1 MEKKMPEIEDFQFL
15 KPISRGA
22 FGKVFL
28 GCKKDNLTRLYAIK
42 VVKKSDIVHKN
53 MVEQVITE
61 RDALARTKSP
71 YCVQLYYSLQTTSN
85 VYLVMEYLIGGDLK
99 SLLTIYGYFDEPM
112 ATFYAAELA
121 LALDY
126 LHSHGIVHRDVKPD
140 NLLLDNKGH
149 LKLTDFGLSKITLHK
164 DISSGTPTASRSG
177 LNYIRTPGQILSLT
191 SHLSFKSEDSNSTL
205 NSHSVS
211 DQSTSSV
218 VSIRQA
224 SLRNR
229 SVSRFVLRLAGGT
242 PHTPVNVSHG
252 SYVSPS
258 TRERKNVT
266 NPATSVT
273 PINTKGTPS
282 IQFSANLVDLKKK
295 FDFSSDMTPRKEE
308 ESDVKKSNVCKLG
321 YTSQGIQS
329 PGRSPVRFHLPCR
342 SPKEGDISSDFDV
355 SLSSDG
361 HESGIHPL
369 PVYPSRD
376 NSLDEIKEELSG
388 DLQSSDTSNI
398 STSSPKKCHTS
409 CNSINTIPVPHSPIA
424 TSTHLINSKRETDMI
439 HDTMLVSDKN
449 NKEVC
454 KSLASY
460 EGRSAES
467 KLCCSIDDSENML
480 GSVIRKQIHTSSEY
494 SDVFLDDIAPNESCT
509 SDIFKPFVPKDP
521 VSATELENADLTVTN
536 KCHTRLRPLSQ
547 LTHHMS
553 PVGCPTSDLPSISR
567 VVFSRDIATSSPIPP
582 HVGKSEGA
590 DMSHST
596 IEGCS
601 ALLDCKLS
609 NNEPQRSSES
619 SSDSSSKPA
628 TVSGQVSN
636 FPISVQ
642 ADNVSLEQRESTRL
656 EECINISE
664 RNYSTISTYQECE
677 NFKIPSQT
685 RGIKRSIGSSNASPP
700 TNIARDSQSSGLTRS
715 FGVLQV
721 AGQNPKKRDTRR
733 SPCPLAELRCIQDTN
748 YMHGA
753 PAVDRESRENKRQCV
768 YANDAR
774 RAVDGIGEA
783 FHHFNDIQ
791 VNDTANKPVRWYSES
806 DMSSDVSER
815 EIGCKDY
822 PGTPVSVSSHSQHS
836 QLFFSYHTPARIP
849 SVPSTPLQEFGQTP
863 LRAPKS
869 VRRGAQPSRSE
880 SRILGTPDYLA
891 PELLLHLGHGSAVD
905 WWALGVC
912 LFEFMTGVPP
922 FNDETPEAVFHNI
935 LHRDIPWPEGDEA
948 LSEAAIKI
956 IDKLL
961 AFDPKVRADFELI
974 KSSSL
979 FHCINLPNL
988 RDMPAPFV
996 PQPDDA
1002 MDTTYFEARNNIQ
1015 HLTVSNFDL

>member
-1 MEKKMPEIEDFQFL
+1 MPEIEDFQFL

-53 MVEQVITE
+53 MIEQVITE

-71 YCVQLYYSLQTTSN
+71 YCVHLYYSLQTASN

-121 LALDY
+121 LALHY

-218 VSIRQA
+218 ASIQQA

-258 TRERKNVT
+258 TRKRKNVT

-308 ESDVKKSNVCKLG
+308 ENDIKKSNVCKLG

-329 PGRSPVRFHLPCR
+329 PGRSPVRFHLPCH

-361 HESGIHPL
+361 HESGIYPL

-398 STSSPKKCHTS
+398 STSSPKKCHTN

-424 TSTHLINSKRETDMI
+424 TSAHLI
-439 HDTMLVSDKN
+439 
-449 NKEVC
+449 
-454 KSLASY
+454 
-460 EGRSAES
+460 
-467 KLCCSIDDSENML
+467 
-480 GSVIRKQIHTSSEY
+480 IRKQIHTSSEY
-494 SDVFLDDIAPNESCT
+494 SDVFLDDIVPNESCT

-536 KCHTRLRPLSQ
+536 KCHTRLRALSQ

-567 VVFSRDIATSSPIPP
+567 VVLSRDIATSSPITP

-590 DMSHST
+590 DLSFST

-619 SSDSSSKPA
+619 SSHSSSKTA

-685 RGIKRSIGSSNASPP
+685 RGIKCSIGSSNASPP

-715 FGVLQV
+715 FRVLQV

-733 SPCPLAELRCIQDTN
+733 SPCPLAELRCIQDTS

-774 RAVDGIGEA
+774 SAVDGIGEA
-783 FHHFNDIQ
+783 FHHFKDIQ

-806 DMSSDVSER
+806 DLSSDVSER

-836 QLFFSYHTPARIP
+836 QRFFSYHTPARIP

-891 PELLLHLGHGSAVD
+891 PELLLHLGH
-905 WWALGVC
+905 
-912 LFEFMTGVPP
+912 
-922 FNDETPEAVFHNI
+922 
-935 LHRDIPWPEGDEA
+935 DIPWPEGDEA
-948 LSEAAIKI
+948 LSEAAIKT